1 MYMIGYCGNLA
12 ATIATITLLFILWK
26 GEHYSISFSFYTL
39 NTNQGCVVSSACVL
53 FIYMCVLIVIVYVCM
68 YAYET
73 RYSISPENYFL
84 ER

>member
-39 NTNQGCVVSSACVL
+39 NTDQGCVVSSSRVLL
-53 FIYMCVLIVIVYVCM
+53 FICGCL
-68 YAYET
+68 
-73 RYSISPENYFL
+73 L
-84 ER
+84 